1 MSENIL
7 KEMIGLKYHDGKK
20 DRKLTLE
27 DFLIISPY
35 NAQVN
40 YLLSVLKDAK
50 VGTIDKFQGQ
60 EAAVTIISMTSS
72 DSDILPRNKEFF
84 FNRNRLN
91 VAISRAQCVSI
102 ILFNPELLNT
112 PPRTVEQIKLLNNFY
127 KLLKYK

>member
-1 MSENIL
+1 M
-7 KEMIGLKYHDGKK
+7 
-20 DRKLTLE
+20 
-27 DFLIISPY
+27 
-35 NAQVN
+35 
-40 YLLSVLKDAK
+40 SVLKNAK

-60 EAAVTIISMTSS
+60 EAVVTIISMTSS

-102 ILFNPELLNT
+102 ILFNPELLKT
-112 PPRTVEQIKLLNNFY
+112 SPRSVEQIKLLNNFY